1 MWEKIIKIL
10 IINGASLEVQNG
22 SLLINGS
29 LLVSSTEM
37 HTFAYICPRRFGKN
51 YHICV
56 QSST

>member
-22 SLLINGS
+22 SLLINWS

-51 YHICV
+51 
-56 QSST
+56 